1 MSGKLLRNELLQLY
15 KDKGSFIAFS
25 SPIRAHLKVRS
36 LSAKYQPDVYKSDN
50 NLKSTKFGTELPQH
64 IQVNIG
70 RGALHNNCLLRNNG
84 IIKFHLKS
92 RIGLLWLLLLPKAA
106 HYSSPVRF
114 RFANYMQPR
123 SRFWDV
129 CTYGFRFM
137 TFFDVTEILKNITY
151 SRQRFNFPN
160 TLVATREQHRGP

>member
-1 MSGKLLRNELLQLY
+1 MLMAINVP
-15 KDKGSFIAFS
+15 SFNIL
-25 SPIRAHLKVRS
+25 H
-36 LSAKYQPDVYKSDN
+36 
-50 NLKSTKFGTELPQH
+50 STF
-64 IQVNIG
+64 
-70 RGALHNNCLLRNNG
+70 
-84 IIKFHLKS
+84 
-92 RIGLLWLLLLPKAA
+92 LLPKAA

-151 SRQRFNFPN
+151 SR
-160 TLVATREQHRGP
+160 